1 MSGVAMATLS
11 LLGVLGFVLL
21 IVWNWYFF
29 HRLDVGF
36 LEWLRGAT
44 SIQRLA
50 ALLDG
55 LFVFFGALH
64 FLEVLL
70 IFVII

>member
-1 MSGVAMATLS
+1 MS
-11 LLGVLGFVLL
+11 LLGVLAFVLL

-36 LEWLRGAT
+36 LQWLRGAT
-44 SIQRLA
+44 SLQRLA

-55 LFVFFGALH
+55 FFVLFGALH

-70 IFVII
+70 IFAII

>member
-1 MSGVAMATLS
+1 MSGVAVATLS

-70 IFVII
+70 IFAII

>member
-1 MSGVAMATLS
+1 MSGVAVATLS
-11 LLGVLGFVLL
+11 LLGVLAFVLL

-44 SIQRLA
+44 SVQRLA

-55 LFVFFGALH
+55 FVVFFGALH
-64 FLEVLL
+64 FLEVLM
-70 IFVII
+70 IFAII

>member
-1 MSGVAMATLS
+1 MSGATVATLS

-29 HRLDVGF
+29 HRLNVGF
-36 LEWLRGAT
+36 LDWLRGAT

-70 IFVII
+70 IFAII

>member
-1 MSGVAMATLS
+1 MSGVAVATLS
-11 LLGVLGFVLL
+11 LLGVLAFVLL

-44 SIQRLA
+44 SMQRLA

-55 LFVFFGALH
+55 FFVFFGALK
-64 FLEVLL
+64 FLEVLM
-70 IFVII
+70 IFAII

>member
-1 MSGVAMATLS
+1 MSGVAVATLS
-11 LLGVLGFVLL
+11 LLGVLAFVLL

-44 SIQRLA
+44 SMQRLA

-55 LFVFFGALH
+55 FFVFFGALH

-70 IFVII
+70 IFAII

>member
-1 MSGVAMATLS
+1 MSGVAVATLS
-11 LLGVLGFVLL
+11 LLGVLAFVLL
-21 IVWNWYFF
+21 IVWNWSFF

-44 SIQRLA
+44 SMQRLA

-55 LFVFFGALH
+55 FFVFFGALH
-64 FLEVLL
+64 FLEVLM
-70 IFVII
+70 IFAII

>member
-1 MSGVAMATLS
+1 MATLS

-29 HRLDVGF
+29 HRLNVGF
-36 LEWLRGAT
+36 LDWLRGAT

-70 IFVII
+70 IFAII

>member
-1 MSGVAMATLS
+1 MSGVAVATLS
-11 LLGVLGFVLL
+11 LLGVLAFVLL

-44 SIQRLA
+44 SMQRLA

-55 LFVFFGALH
+55 FFVFFGALH
-64 FLEVLL
+64 FLEVLM
-70 IFVII
+70 IFAII

>member
-1 MSGVAMATLS
+1 MSGVAVATLS

-29 HRLDVGF
+29 HSLDVGF

-44 SIQRLA
+44 SKQKLV
-50 ALLDG
+50 ALLDS
-55 LFVFFGALH
+55 LFVVFGALNFFDVLMI
-64 FLEVLL
+64 FL
-70 IFVII
+70 II

>member
-1 MSGVAMATLS
+1 MSGVAVATLS
-11 LLGVLGFVLL
+11 LLGVLAFVLL

-36 LEWLRGAT
+36 LEWLRRAT
-44 SIQRLA
+44 SMQRLA

-55 LFVFFGALH
+55 FFVFFGALH
-64 FLEVLL
+64 FLEVLM
-70 IFVII
+70 IFAII

>member
-1 MSGVAMATLS
+1 MSGVAVATLS

-36 LEWLRGAT
+36 LEWLRGA
-44 SIQRLA
+44 SFVQ
-50 ALLDG
+50 LLFAFTDAI
-55 LFVFFGALH
+55 FVFFGALH

-70 IFVII
+70 IFAII

>member
-1 MSGVAMATLS
+1 MSGVAVATLS

-44 SIQRLA
+44 SVQRLA

-55 LFVFFGALH
+55 FFVFFGALH

-70 IFVII
+70 IFAII

>member
-1 MSGVAMATLS
+1 MSGVAVATLS
-11 LLGVLGFVLL
+11 LPGVLGFVLL

-55 LFVFFGALH
+55 FFVFFGALH

-70 IFVII
+70 IFAII

>member
-1 MSGVAMATLS
+1 MSGVAVATLS
-11 LLGVLGFVLL
+11 LLGVLAFVLL

-44 SIQRLA
+44 SVQRLA

-55 LFVFFGALH
+55 FFVLFGAMH

-70 IFVII
+70 IFAII

>member
-1 MSGVAMATLS
+1 MSGVAVATLS
-11 LLGVLGFVLL
+11 LLGVLAFVLL

-44 SIQRLA
+44 SMQRLA

-55 LFVFFGALH
+55 FFVFLGALH
-64 FLEVLL
+64 FLEVLM
-70 IFVII
+70 IFAII